1 MNLINIVRRLPV
13 PEPWSEGDKIPWNE
27 PGFSSRMLEYHL
39 SQEHDLA
46 SRRLEIIDKHV
57 NWIHSYILGKKPSRV
72 LDLGCGP
79 GFYSSRL
86 TSLGHS
92 CVGID
97 FSPASIEYAKKEATD
112 ANQDI
117 MYYCEDIRTFDY
129 GSGHDLAVMV
139 YGEFNV
145 FNEDDIKCILRKAY
159 DSLNDG
165 GVFIAEPNRFET
177 IKGVGE
183 TPASW
188 YSAESGL
195 FSAEPHL
202 CLMENFWDD
211 SLRTSISRYM
221 IVDAESGEVTLHA
234 SSMIAYTKKDYEK
247 LLKDVGFC
255 KIEFHESL
263 TGDTID
269 LNTNLEVIIA
279 RKKG

>member
-1 MNLINIVRRLPV
+1 MNLLEIVRRVPV
-13 PEPWSEGDKIPWNE
+13 PEPWSEGDKIPWNK
-27 PGFSSRMLEYHL
+27 PGFSRRILEYHL

-46 SRRLEIIDKHV
+46 SRRLKIIDKHV
-57 NWIHSYILGKKPSRV
+57 KWIHSYILEKKPSSI

-79 GFYSSRL
+79 GFYSNRL

-97 FSPASIEYAKKEATD
+97 FSPASIEYAKKKATD

-117 MYYCEDIRTFDY
+117 EYQCEDIRTGDY
-129 GSGHDLAVMV
+129 GSGYDLSMMV

-145 FNEDDIKCILRKAY
+145 FNKEDIKSILLKAFN
-159 DSLNDG
+159 SLDDG
-165 GVFIAEPNRFET
+165 GVFIAEPNRFDT

-195 FSAEPHL
+195 FSPEPHL
-202 CLMENFWDD
+202 CLMENFWNNTQ
-211 SLRTSISRYM
+211 RTAISRYI
-221 IVDAESGEVTLHA
+221 IVDAESGEATLHA
-234 SSMIAYTKKDYEK
+234 SSMIVYTRDDYK
-247 LLKDVGFC
+247 RLLKDAGFNEV
-255 KIEFHESL
+255 EFHESL
-263 TGDTID
+263 TGDTVE

-279 RKKG
+279 RK